1 MDTLAEILQDVALV
15 QHGTGVGSVYSWS
28 CQLCP
33 SWGHGATTEHA
44 ALTEIAD
51 HRSLY
56 CEAGPGGE

>member
-1 MDTLAEILQDVALV
+1 MDTLAEILHDVALV
-15 QHGTGVGSVYSWS
+15 RHGTGVGSVYSWT

-51 HRSLY
+51 HVSLY
-56 CEAGPGGE
+56 CEARPAGE

>member
-1 MDTLAEILQDVALV
+1 MDTLAELLHDVALI
-15 QHGTGVGSVYSWS
+15 QHGTGTASVWSWR

-51 HRSLY
+51 HVSLY
-56 CEAGPGGE
+56 CEASER